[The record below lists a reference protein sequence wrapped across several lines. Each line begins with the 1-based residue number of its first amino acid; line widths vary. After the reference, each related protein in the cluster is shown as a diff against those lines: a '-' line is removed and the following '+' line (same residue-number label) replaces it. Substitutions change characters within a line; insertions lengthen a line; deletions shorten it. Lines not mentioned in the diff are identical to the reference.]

1 MNAVDRLVGYFSP
14 AAGLRRAQDR
24 QQLASVSRS
33 YEAARPNRATAGW
46 RRPATSARSETY
58 VALRE
63 LKAGSHDTVRNNPH
77 GAKIISTL
85 AVDIVGTG
93 IQPRADTGNK
103 ALNRKVDKLAKRFFK
118 RMSVDETV
126 KSYGGYQLLAARAFL
141 EGGEAVHRRC
151 FARRGSVCPCR
162 CSSR

>member
-77 GAKIISTL
+77 GANVVTHKQAIEIANEYPPFSPERWVFSL
-85 AVDIVGTG
+85 SGRSG
-93 IQPRADTGNK
+93 
-103 ALNRKVDKLAKRFFK
+103 L
-118 RMSVDETV
+118 SV
-126 KSYGGYQLLAARAFL
+126 
-141 EGGEAVHRRC
+141 
-151 FARRGSVCPCR
+151 
-162 CSSR
+162 